1 MSPRRK
7 RITPEEWQQ
16 FRKDWRKGDWSKDRG
31 RRMRGP
37 RPPRVGFLFFGFIGS
52 MLFMLLIFTAG
63 IWLLN
68 TLYGAVTGT
77 STTLS
82 FVEWFGLCG
91 LGVMLPMLAVWVSV
105 RIFRGIT
112 RPLEEVMQGAE
123 AVAAGDLSTRVPE
136 RGQREV
142 RRLSKSFNK
151 MVEELQQ
158 ADEQRRNLTADVAHE
173 LRTPLHVIQ
182 GNLEGILDGVYE
194 ADETTVRGLLDET
207 QTLSRLVEDLGTLS
221 LAEAGELHLSLETV
235 KVNELLQDLAT
246 SFSGQAE
253 SAGVELKVE
262 IEEDASIEVDAGRLD
277 QVLSNLMINALR
289 HTAEGGSITLQA
301 AKENGAV
308 MLEVVDTGEGI
319 PEEEL
324 PYIFNRFWRGDK
336 SRGGEGHGLG
346 LAIARQLVLAHGG
359 AIEVESEL
367 GVGTRFRVVL

>member
-1 MSPRRK
+1 MRWKHRN
-7 RITPEEWQQ
+7 PEEWREQ
-16 FRKDWRKGDWSKDRG
+16 REAWRSGEWRGYRGPPWRG
-31 RRMRGP
+31 RRRG
-37 RPPRVGFLFFGFIGS
+37 GFLFFRLIGS
-52 MLFMLLIFTAG
+52 LIFMLLIFSAG
-63 IWLLN
+63 FWLLN
-68 TLYGAVTGT
+68 TIYTAVTGA
-77 STTLS
+77 STTLA
-82 FVEWFGLCG
+82 FVEWFGLCA
-91 LGVMLPMLAVWVSV
+91 LGVLLPMLAVGLGVG
-105 RIFRGIT
+105 IFRGIT
-112 RPLEEVMQGAE
+112 RPLEEVMEGAE

-142 RRLSKSFNK
+142 RRLSRSFNE
-151 MVEELQQ
+151 MVAELQR

-221 LAEAGELHLSLETV
+221 LAEAGELHLSVESV
-235 KVNELLQDLAT
+235 QVSELLQDLAT

-262 IEEDASIEVDAGRLD
+262 IVEDASIEADAGRLD
-277 QVLSNLMINALR
+277 QILSNLIINALR
-289 HTAEGGSITLQA
+289 HTAEGGSITLRA
-301 AKENGAV
+301 EKEEDAV
-308 MLEVVDTGEGI
+308 VLEVADTGEGI

-359 AIEVESEL
+359 EIEVQSEVGL
-367 GVGTRFRVVL
+367 GTRFRVVL